1 MSLYGALFTGVSGLN
16 AQGQKIAII
25 SDNISNVNT
34 VGYKEGQAQ
43 FQTLVVNST
52 AQASYSPGGVR
63 NTTRINVD
71 KQGIIQSTSAPT
83 DIAISGKGFFAVN
96 SSSDSSSQMLYS
108 RAGSFRQDSTGNFV
122 NSQGFFLQG
131 WPLDRNGNLPGAPGN
146 LNTISSAN
154 LESLQTVN
162 VENSGGTANATT
174 ELRLGVNLNAGQA
187 VQQGAGA
194 NITMDTLS
202 TENRLLAADQIIVP
216 DETNATA
223 PSFGLSPLNNLTRGD
238 RFTVTTGGGLNY
250 DYTYGGF
257 TIGRNVNNA
266 DLAAN
271 IGDAGNDIS
280 PIAFDGAAAGTGIT
294 LNSGDSFYTVDIGTD
309 ASALGLVAG
318 SRIRLNNV
326 TMSNTLGIPISEFNG
341 IVTVQSVS
349 AGPGTTFTVA
359 TSVAAGVG
367 GPANETAG
375 SFNTRLFSGN
385 IFDAT
390 GVNQPFFSSTT
401 NLGDYTAAA
410 RSFTISNAS
419 VPNGTVTF
427 TYTASSPNTQ
437 SGQFNSL
444 ATLAEAINNTAGL
457 TARISGT
464 SVSSGRLVVG
474 AENAN
479 EAVTFNNVD
488 ANGNT
493 TLSGLNWIQ
502 ELDLRDITTG
512 NRVFSTMQ
520 GLANIVNSDA
530 GLSATITNPLSD
542 STLNI
547 FNDDPLD
554 TIRFQDFAAPAV
566 NLPANPI
573 SAIANFLAGP
583 PQTVDVTVDLV
594 GHTFNLGDNVVLGG
608 LTDITNGGETLTA
621 AELNRSHQVVA
632 PVVAGTSFT
641 VRVQTAAL
649 AAIAGGTGGGA
660 AGTAQSTNQGSIL
673 AELGIVASLNGATY
687 TRGDTG
693 NLGPVYDASAVTGK
707 NMASGDI
714 TAHFSRTVTVYD
726 PLGDGHDLRVAFL
739 KIGENKWAVEVF
751 GINPSEISTT
761 RPDGIVAAGIIE
773 FNGDASLKNVSSELL
788 NPININWTNG
798 AASNT
803 INLNLG
809 NAGFPAGTVGATIIG
824 DTSGMSQFEGRYNV
838 AFITQNGAPVGELVG
853 VTIDKE
859 GFVIASFT
867 NGETKKLYKVPIAD
881 FANPNGLR
889 AISGNVFAQTNASGN
904 VNLREAGQNGAGD
917 VVSNALEASNVDLAE
932 QLTDMIVAQRAYQ
945 SNTRVITTTDE
956 LLERLTQI

>member
-25 SDNISNVNT
+25 SDNIANVNT

-43 FQTLVVNST
+43 FQTLVVNAAT
-52 AQASYSPGGVR
+52 QAAYSPGGVR

-83 DIAISGKGFFAVN
+83 DIAISGNGFFAVKSN
-96 SSSDSSSQMLYS
+96 TDSSSQMLYS

-122 NSQGFFLQG
+122 NSQGFYLQG
-131 WPLDRNGNLPGAPGN
+131 WPLDRDGQLPGAPGN

-154 LESLQTVN
+154 LESLRTVN

-174 ELRLGVNLNAGQA
+174 DLKLGINLNAGQK

-194 NITMDTLS
+194 TAPIDTLS
-202 TENRLLAADQIIVP
+202 TENRAIAADQIIVP
-216 DETNATA
+216 DENIRVT
-223 PSFGLSPLNNLTRGD
+223 PSTFGLSPLNNLARGD
-238 RFTVTTGGGLNY
+238 KFTVTTGGGLNY

-257 TIGRNVNNA
+257 TIGRNVNIA
-266 DLAAN
+266 DLATN
-271 IGDAGNDIS
+271 IGDAASDLT
-280 PIAFDGAAAGTGIT
+280 PIAFDGAVGGTGIT
-294 LNSGDSFYTVDIGTD
+294 LNNGDSFYTVDVGTPV
-309 ASALGLVAG
+309 AGLGLAIG
-318 SRIRLNNV
+318 SRVRLNNV
-326 TMSNTLGIPISEFNG
+326 LMTNTLGIPISEFNG
-341 IVTVQSVS
+341 IVTVASV
-349 AGPGTTFTVA
+349 AGNTFTVA
-359 TSVAAGVG
+359 TSVAAGAI
-367 GPANETAG
+367 PAGAQNESNATS

-385 IFDAT
+385 VFDAT

-401 NLGDYTAAA
+401 NLGEYTTAA

-419 VPNGTVTF
+419 VPDGTKTF
-427 TYTASSPNTQ
+427 TYTSSSPNTQ

-457 TARISGT
+457 TARVSG
-464 SVSSGRLVVG
+464 GRLVVG
-474 AENAN
+474 GENAN
-479 EAVTFNNVD
+479 EAVTFANVD
-488 ANGNT
+488 SAGNT
-493 TLSGLNWIQ
+493 TLRGLNWVQ
-502 ELDLRDITTG
+502 ELDLRNITTG

-520 GLANIVNSDA
+520 GLANIVNNDA
-530 GLSATITNPLSD
+530 GLGATITNPLSD

-554 TIRFQDFAAPAV
+554 TIRFQDFTATAI
-566 NLPANPI
+566 NLPANPV
-573 SAIANFLAGP
+573 SAVANPLAGP
-583 PQTVDVTVDLV
+583 PATVDVTVDLV
-594 GHTFNLGDNVVLGG
+594 GHTFNIGDNVVLSG
-608 LTDITNGGETLTA
+608 LTTITNGGQNLTA

-641 VRVQTAAL
+641 VRVQTAAT
-649 AAIAGGTGGGA
+649 AAIVGGVGGGA
-660 AGTAQSTNQGSIL
+660 AGAAQSTNQGSVL
-673 AELGIVASLNGATY
+673 AELGIVPSLNGATY
-687 TRGDTG
+687 ARGDSG

-714 TAHFSRTVTVYD
+714 TAHFSRTITVYD
-726 PLGDGHDLRVAFL
+726 PLGAGHDLRVAYL
-739 KIGENKWAVEVF
+739 KIGENKWATEIF
-751 GINPSEISTT
+751 AINKGEISTT
-761 RPDGIVAAGIIE
+761 RPDGIVAAGVIE
-773 FNGDASLKNVSSELL
+773 FNGDASLKTISSELL
-788 NPININWTNG
+788 NPVTINWTNG
-798 AASNT
+798 AASNSIT
-803 INLNLG
+803 LNLG
-809 NAGFPAGTVGATIIG
+809 NAGFPAGTTGATIIG
-824 DTSGMSQFEGRYNV
+824 DTSGMSQFEGRFNV
-838 AFITQNGAPVGELVG
+838 SFITQNGAPVGELVG

-889 AISGNVFAQTNASGN
+889 AISGNVFTQTNASGD